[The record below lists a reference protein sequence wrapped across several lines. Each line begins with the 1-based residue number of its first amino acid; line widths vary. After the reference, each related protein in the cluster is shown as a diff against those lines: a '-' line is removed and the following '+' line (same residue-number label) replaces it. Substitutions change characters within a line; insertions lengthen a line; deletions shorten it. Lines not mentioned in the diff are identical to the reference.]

1 MSHDCAA
8 KINELLKPRNT
19 QLAPI
24 IVVSSRE
31 YIQLQ
36 TCKLDGKA
44 KGKALTLFATYCPF
58 CGVKLNQEPPK

>member
-1 MSHDCAA
+1 MNHDCVA

-24 IVVSSRE
+24 LAVSSRE

-36 TCKLDGKA
+36 TCKLDSKT
-44 KGKALTLFATYCPF
+44 KGKPLALFSTYCPF
-58 CGVKLNQEPPK
+58 CGVKLNEEQPK